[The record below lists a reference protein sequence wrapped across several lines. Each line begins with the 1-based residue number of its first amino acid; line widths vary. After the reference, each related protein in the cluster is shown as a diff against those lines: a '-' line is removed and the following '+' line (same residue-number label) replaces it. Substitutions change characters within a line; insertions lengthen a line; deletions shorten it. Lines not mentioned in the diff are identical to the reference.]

1 MPAKLL
7 SPAVVTD
14 RDVRRARWEHY
25 YFGAWEES
33 YTLYV
38 RGPHPRRMLAGVKR
52 KRRDEGWGAW
62 IETPLGDRSLGYF
75 AGRGR
80 AKRLCRAAV
89 RSLRPEQRGRV

>member
-1 MPAKLL
+1 VSSRLF
-7 SPAVVTD
+7 SPTVVTN
-14 RDVRRARWEHY
+14 RDVRRARWEHIFY
-25 YFGAWEES
+25 GAWEEG

-52 KRRDEGWGAW
+52 KRRDQGWVAW

-80 AKRLCRAAV
+80 AKRLCRTIV